1 MLGLA
6 AAGKLGLKISVN
18 SAGVAGGTN
27 YSHTREEQLLREDK
41 PNSPK
46 EVCRHA
52 SEFLET
58 NVLDRYVVCMTIGR
72 PVVPNRAEKSISTRL
87 RKPVDKIV
95 RAQADELGMPYG
107 EYVSYLV
114 AQQLGMPDDA
124 PKLPEASHP
133 QGVLSL
139 KSA

>member
-1 MLGLA
+1 
-6 AAGKLGLKISVN
+6 
-18 SAGVAGGTN
+18 
-27 YSHTREEQLLREDK
+27 
-41 PNSPK
+41 
-46 EVCRHA
+46 
-52 SEFLET
+52 
-58 NVLDRYVVCMTIGR
+58 MTIGR